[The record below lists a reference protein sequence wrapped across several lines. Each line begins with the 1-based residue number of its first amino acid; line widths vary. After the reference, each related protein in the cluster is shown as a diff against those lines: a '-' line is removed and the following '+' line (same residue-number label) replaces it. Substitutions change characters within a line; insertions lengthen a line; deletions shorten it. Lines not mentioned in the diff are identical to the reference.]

1 MRVAETAAAEPPC
14 AKVPHSPEA
23 GVSADR
29 SLLFDLIKN
38 GHGSFARFARIYRS
52 VEAGVCTPSE
62 PTGTTTLFPSMLP
75 WKNPRVSLSMGEASN
90 LPSSGRLWNGCAY
103 FGACSIFLKQVLL
116 AVRMQQAQPFLV
128 HR

>member
-52 VEAGVCTPSE
+52 VETGVCTPSE

-75 WKNPRVSLSMGEASN
+75 WKKPPGKSKHGRGPN
-90 LPSSGRLWNGCAY
+90 LPTSGRLWNGCAY

>member
-23 GVSADR
+23 GVSSDR

-52 VEAGVCTPSE
+52 IETGVCTPKKPPGKS
-62 PTGTTTLFPSMLP
+62 
-75 WKNPRVSLSMGEASN
+75 SMGEASN
-90 LPSSGRLWNGCAY
+90 LPTSGRLWNGCAY

>member
-23 GVSADR
+23 GVSSDR

-52 VEAGVCTPSE
+52 IETGVCT
-62 PTGTTTLFPSMLP
+62 LP
-75 WKNPRVSLSMGEASN
+75 RNPRVSLAWARPPICRQVGG
-90 LPSSGRLWNGCAY
+90 SGMDALT
-103 FGACSIFLKQVLL
+103 LVL
-116 AVRMQQAQPFLV
+116 VQFS
-128 HR
+128 